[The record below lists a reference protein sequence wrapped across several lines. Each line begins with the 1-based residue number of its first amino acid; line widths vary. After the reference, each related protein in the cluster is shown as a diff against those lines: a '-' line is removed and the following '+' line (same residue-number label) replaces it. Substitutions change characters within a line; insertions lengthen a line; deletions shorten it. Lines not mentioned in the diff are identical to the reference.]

1 MGRDQ
6 IDHSGGFSVL
16 LQAQAPLL
24 HELIKTNRSGLV
36 ERTRSKL
43 AAHAVPCK
51 SEEELTAAIGL
62 LLGQLAEALRMSMS
76 DSAALLAATSRDEL
90 AASAAA
96 HGTALLHQ
104 GFSLGHVVRYYSDI
118 RQAITELAAELVI
131 TIHPSEL
138 RTLNT
143 CLDEAQ
149 AAAVSEYG
157 RLREQ
162 NHCDAEMKRLGAL
175 AHELRNLLTSATLA
189 YDVLKHGQA
198 GIDGSAGMILG
209 RSLKSLRALI
219 DRSLS
224 DSSVCSSSPDAASHP
239 IRAN

>member
-1 MGRDQ
+1 MGQDQ
-6 IDHSGGFSVL
+6 MDQGDGFAVWLES
-16 LQAQAPLL
+16 QAPML
-24 HELIKTNRSGLV
+24 HELIRTNRSNLV
-36 ERTRSKL
+36 ERTRNKL
-43 AAHAVPCK
+43 AARAVPCK

-76 DSAALLAATSRDEL
+76 DSAAFLAATSRDEL

-162 NHCDAEMKRLGAL
+162 GNQDAETQRLGRL

-198 GIDGSAGMILG
+198 GIDGSAGTILG
-209 RSLKSLRALI
+209 RSLKSLRGLL

-224 DSSVCSSSPDAASHP
+224 DSCLCSGPDSAPHP
-239 IRAN
+239 SRVN